1 MSRALASMVA
11 LRLDGHDPA
20 VCAAW
25 IDSADRIC
33 GRPAVAPWLCK
44 RHETV
49 ARRKAERWVER
60 DREKQAQYAARQ
72 ESMRPAREA
81 RLAVVQAEID
91 RLDPPRGPFDHGL
104 VNIPLAKRMPSDAR
118 IQRMAQLIR
127 ERDDLHRALGDTR

>member
-11 LRLDGHDPA
+11 VRLDGHDPA

-49 ARRKAERWVER
+49 ALKRAEKSAAH
-60 DREKQAQYAARQ
+60 DREKQARYAARQ
-72 ESMRPAREA
+72 EELRPAREA
-81 RLAVVQAEID
+81 RLALVQAEID
-91 RLDPPRGPFDHGL
+91 RLDPPRQMHEWRHMTGRQ
-104 VNIPLAKRMPSDAR
+104 AAR
-118 IQRMAQLIR
+118 LCDLIR
-127 ERDDLHRALGDTR
+127 ERDDLHRALGVIA